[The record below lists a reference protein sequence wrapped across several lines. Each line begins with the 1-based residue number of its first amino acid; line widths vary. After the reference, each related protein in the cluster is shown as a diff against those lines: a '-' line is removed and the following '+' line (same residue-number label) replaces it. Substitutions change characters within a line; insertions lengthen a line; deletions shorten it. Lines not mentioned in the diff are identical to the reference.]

1 MPGKGRKKANG
12 SARPIRTQR
21 DYMGA
26 SAVVKRLAAQKSRDA
41 AAEARLKSLL
51 RELDRFD
58 DEQEDFGAD
67 LPGDDEYTGPH
78 RRWSDDDSGLD

>member
-1 MPGKGRKKANG
+1 MTGKVRRKTNG
-12 SARPIRTQR
+12 SARPIKTQR

-51 RELDRFD
+51 QELDRFD
-58 DEQEDFGAD
+58 EEQDEFGAD
-67 LPGDDEYTGPH
+67 QPGDDEYTGPR
-78 RRWSDDDSGLD
+78 RRWSDDDPGID